1 MFLFSI
7 LLLQAVVVE
16 ALVTVVVV
24 ELVDTEQT
32 FLAKHL
38 VEILLQKML
47 FNFR

>member
-7 LLLQAVVVE
+7 LLLQAVVVV
-16 ALVTVVVV
+16 ALVTVEAVA
-24 ELVDTEQT
+24 LVDTEQM

-47 FNFR
+47 FSFR